1 MSDRQS
7 FLYSGHKLSSG
18 GANDPLL
25 PRLVQAINHATEIEI
40 SVSFIQPSGLDLLFD
55 PLFDAVQS
63 GAQVKLLTSD
73 YLSITHP
80 VALRRLMLLTERGA
94 QCRVFECGQHS
105 FHMKSYIFV
114 RCERGEILEGCAWIG
129 SNNISKTAL
138 LDSHEWALRHDFEP
152 PETSAAALEFLHI
165 RQQFAAIFTHNQSQ
179 PLSHQWIDNYLCR
192 YQQTQ
197 QQRTIAQLVTEDEQE
212 TIDVPTPNSIQIE
225 ALAALDAT
233 RQQGYSRGL
242 VVLAT
247 GMGKTWLS
255 AFDVMQMQ
263 AKNVL
268 FVAHREEILLQAEKT
283 FSQLIP
289 HAKTGLYNGS
299 IQDDQATLLFASVA
313 TLGKQNH
320 LQCFAVDHFDYLIVD
335 EFHHAAARSYRQLLA
350 YFQPKFLLGLTAT
363 PERSDQA
370 DILSLC
376 DDNLVFER
384 NLVHGIDDEILTPF
398 DYHGIYDQAVN
409 YQEIPWRNGKF
420 DPNTLD
426 NKLATSRRAEHVY
439 REWQAKK
446 QTRTL
451 AFCVSK
457 KHADFMAQYFVAKGI
472 HAIAVYSDSAVR
484 RNQALQWLDQGKIE
498 IIFSVDLF
506 NEGTDLPSID
516 TILMARPTESKILFL
531 QQLGRGLRLSPI
543 TNKRKLVVLDFI
555 GNHDS
560 FLNRPATLFNVK
572 TLREV
577 IGKLQTNAPLAK
589 GCHVNFDIELI
600 NFWQRLAKRLRN
612 NVQDDYQQLAHQ
624 LAHRPTASEFFHHGY
639 PMKKVRQQAISWF
652 HLVASQE
659 NDPHLSE
666 LVSHYGDFLLHGIEN
681 TAMSKSFKAILLEA
695 LLELDGLRQPPTLS
709 ALAERSHHVLSR
721 RPQLMAQELTESAKQ
736 FQASDQGWLKY
747 WLANPINAFTK
758 PNNKSAPW
766 FTINDQKFV
775 ATFAIK
781 DQHIELLHDAMQEL
795 VDLRLAEYA
804 QRPQQ
809 QQPSNQPDIEH
820 SPSAQVLEFAKQSDP
835 QGTMLPFYPE
845 LKIACGHFKRGSH
858 EAVQYHCVADGYG
871 KLDPTRHFVAPA
883 AGNSMNGGKN
893 PIQDGDLLLL
903 EWVTP
908 SSAGSI
914 SNLTMAIE
922 TQDETGDN
930 QYLLRVVR
938 KIAPNQYELQAQN
951 PSYPNMPAT
960 DAMKTF
966 ARLKAVIK
974 NNSQQ
979 SQTR

>member
-1 MSDRQS
+1 MMSDRQS

-114 RCERGEILEGCAWIG
+114 RCEQGEILEGCAWIG

-165 RQQFAAIFTHNQSQ
+165 RQQFAAIFNHTNSKDLTHT
-179 PLSHQWIDNYLCR
+179 WIDHYLER
-192 YQQTQ
+192 YQQAKKQ
-197 QQRTIAQLVTEDEQE
+197 HGMPILADSQDEQSE
-212 TIDVPTPNSIQIE
+212 PPAPNAVQVE
-225 ALAALDAT
+225 ALTALNAT
-233 RQQGYSRGL
+233 RAQGFSRGL

-247 GMGKTWLS
+247 GMGKTWLA
-255 AFDVMQMQ
+255 AFDALQTQ
-263 AKNVL
+263 STKVL

-283 FSQLIP
+283 FCQLIP
-289 HAKTGLYNGS
+289 NAKTGLYNGVT
-299 IQDDQATLLFASVA
+299 QNTQAMLLFASVA
-313 TLGKQNH
+313 TIGKQNH
-320 LQCFAVDHFDYLIVD
+320 LQRFAADHFDYIVVD
-335 EFHHAAARSYRQLLA
+335 EFHHAAARSYRNLLT
-350 YFQPKFLLGLTAT
+350 YFKPKFLLGLTAT

-376 DDNLVFER
+376 DSNLVFER
-384 NLVHGIDDEILTPF
+384 NLVHGIDEKILVPF

-420 DPNTLD
+420 DPDSLD
-426 NKLATSRRAEHVY
+426 NALATQRRAEHVY
-439 REWQAKK
+439 QHWHQKK

-457 KHADFMAQYFVAKGI
+457 KHADFMAEFCLSKGI
-472 HAIAVYSDSAVR
+472 KAIAVYSDSKVR
-484 RNQALQWLDQGKIE
+484 RNQALQWLDSGKID
-498 IIFSVDLF
+498 ILFSVDLF
-506 NEGTDLPSID
+506 NEGTDLPAID
-516 TILMARPTESKILFL
+516 TILMLRPTESKILFL
-531 QQLGRGLRLSPI
+531 QQLGRGLRRSI
-543 TNKRKLVVLDFI
+543 ETQKSKLVVIDFI

-560 FLNRPATLFNVK
+560 FLNRPTALYNVSHLK
-572 TLREV
+572 D
-577 IGKLQTNAPLAK
+577 ALAK
-589 GCHVNFDIELI
+589 HQQQALPDGCHVTFDITLL
-600 NFWQRLAKRLRN
+600 NFWQQLTRKMRFS
-612 NVQDDYQQLAHQ
+612 VQDEYQQLAHQ
-624 LAHRPTASEFFHHGY
+624 LAHRPTASEFFYHGIE
-639 PMKKVRQQAISWF
+639 MSKVRKQAQSWF

-659 NDPHLSE
+659 NDPE
-666 LVSHYGDFLLHGIEN
+666 LAEIVTRYGEFLLHGIES
-681 TAMSKSFKAILLEA
+681 TSMSKSFKAILLEA
-695 LLELDGLRQPPTLS
+695 LLELDGLRTPPTLA
-709 ALAERSHHVLSR
+709 ALAECSYTVLAR
-721 RPQLMAQELTESAKQ
+721 RPDIMAEDLTENAKQ
-736 FQASDQGWLKY
+736 FKAADKDWLNY
-747 WLANPINAFTK
+747 WRNNPIKAFT
-758 PNNKSAPW
+758 NKATKQATW
-766 FTINDQKFV
+766 FAIDSQQRFV
-775 ATFAIK
+775 ANFDIREQ
-781 DQHIELLHDAMQEL
+781 DLERLHDCIQEL

-804 QRPQQ
+804 QRPKQHKE
-809 QQPSNQPDIEH
+809 NLIK
-820 SPSAQVLEFAKQSDP
+820 AKSKAAVIPLIPEQKTI
-835 QGTMLPFYPE
+835 GTPLPFYPE
-845 LKIACGHFKRGSH
+845 LKIACGHFKRGS
-858 EAVQYHCVADGYG
+858 EREVQTYFVPDGYG
-871 KLDPTRHFVAPA
+871 LLDPTRHFVAPA
-883 AGNSMNGGKN
+883 SGNSMNGSKN